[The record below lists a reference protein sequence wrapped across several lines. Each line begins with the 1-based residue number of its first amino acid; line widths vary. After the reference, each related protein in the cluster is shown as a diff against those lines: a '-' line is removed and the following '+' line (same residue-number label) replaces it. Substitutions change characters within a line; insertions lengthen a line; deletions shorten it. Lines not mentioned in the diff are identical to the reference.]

1 MRVDDGAEWTKVERA
16 NQLRHGDFDDVSK
29 QVGGFDPSDFC
40 GMELEDGLEL
50 YQERMAESNGVWYV
64 SACDDRQVE
73 KMSGSHHWDRWS
85 VSKYGVCARMIGICG
100 ICAASLNFI

>member
-73 KMSGSHHWDRWS
+73 KISVSHHWDRWS
-85 VSKYGVCARMIGICG
+85 VLEYGVCA
-100 ICAASLNFI
+100 